1 MTTAAA
7 LTAHPM
13 RQEFRGRIIVHAAA
27 DQQTS
32 TGMGYAPGEALCG
45 SLAELAECEP
55 GLFPPTITCQRCLAV
70 AAAGHIEIT
79 DQHSPGGNR

>member
-1 MTTAAA
+1 MTGAAA
-7 LTAHPM
+7 LTARPM
-13 RQEFRGRIIVHAAA
+13 QQTFRGRPVVHAAA
-27 DQQTS
+27 HQQIS
-32 TGMGYAPGEALCG
+32 GGMGYAPGEALCG

-70 AAAGHIEIT
+70 AAADHIEIT